1 MVKNL
6 ILLSTRFP
14 LCFILGLVWSGVV
27 SSQESAPYDFD
38 RLEKEIKQSTYFD
51 SLSVFSKGKIAIA
64 VAKEQRDQSKEA
76 LIYQHFGNYNYF
88 SGNLQAADAYYD
100 TSIFLAHQAK
110 DSSLALTGKIR
121 KAFILSDKDVFLA
134 EKKFYKLL
142 NIALKRN
149 DKKNCFEAYNSL
161 GIISEKQQNQS
172 QALAHYLDGLRIA
185 EELNDLYMM
194 GIAYN
199 NLGLLKVRNNQYD
212 EAKVDFQ
219 TGLIFA
225 DSVNEIRLAFNLHN
239 NLGLLYYSEEDPEAI
254 KHYENTLEQAEKLGF
269 PYALLIAHLNLS
281 NSHNLNNDFE
291 KAIEHANKA
300 IDIMEKTNKCDNY
313 GLACYVISDSY
324 KNMGN
329 NKLALNYVQKGLN
342 SALKVES
349 INQLQRGYL
358 LKSQLLELEGNYEN
372 ALTTFKKYHQLT
384 DSIIQLNNRQMYDEL
399 QIAYQTEKKEVELLE
414 ERTKLDLLKKD
425 NRIKESR
432 IILVIV
438 ISFVL
443 LMFVV
448 LIFYLRN
455 AQTRKNQQK
464 KFSQELIK
472 SLDEERSR
480 ISRDLHDDIG
490 QSLSAIKSKVNL
502 LKKGH
507 LENVDSLENNLGQ
520 VLEQTRKISHQ
531 LHPSFLEKIGLIKS
545 FSNLLESVETSTNI
559 ITSHELENDVR
570 DLSLSEQTQLY
581 RILQECVSNTIKHAA
596 AKSIKVS
603 LLKEGSK
610 TIFIYRDNG
619 VGFQKTTSKKSFG
632 IGMMTIRERVHK
644 LNGKLVLGNNKGKGF
659 RLIVI
664 F

>member
-1 MVKNL
+1 L
-6 ILLSTRFP
+6 FFLLFFWNGV
-14 LCFILGLVWSGVV
+14 LLV
-27 SSQESAPYDFD
+27 QESAPFDFD

-51 SLSVFSKGKIAIA
+51 SLSVFTKGKIAIA
-64 VAKEQRDQSKEA
+64 VAKEEKDQSKES

-88 SGNLQAADAYYD
+88 SGKLETADAYYD
-100 TSIFLAHQAK
+100 TSIYLAHQAK

-121 KAFILSDKDVFLA
+121 KAFILSDKDVFQA
-134 EKKFYKLL
+134 EKEFYKLL
-142 NIALKRN
+142 HVAIKRN

-172 QALAHYLDGLRIA
+172 QALAHYLEGLKIA

-199 NLGLLKVRNNQYD
+199 NIGLLKVRNNQYD
-212 EAKVDFQ
+212 EAKIDFQ
-219 TGLIFA
+219 KGLKFA

-254 KHYENTLEQAEKLGF
+254 KHYQLTLEQAEKLGF

-281 NSHNLNNDFE
+281 NSHNLNKDYE

-300 IDIMEKTNKCDNY
+300 IDIMEKTNTYDNL
-313 GLACYVISDSY
+313 GLACFVISDSY
-324 KNMGN
+324 KSMG
-329 NKLALNYVQKGLN
+329 KHQMALKYVEKGLN
-342 SALKVES
+342 NALKVKN
-349 INQLQRGYL
+349 IGQQQQGYL
-358 LKSQLLELEGNYEN
+358 LKSELLELQGNHKN
-372 ALTTFKKYHQLT
+372 ALATFKKYHQLT

-399 QIAYQTEKKEVELLE
+399 QIAYETEKKEAELLE

-432 IILVIV
+432 FILVIV
-438 ISFVL
+438 VSLVL
-443 LMFVV
+443 LLLIV
-448 LIFYLRN
+448 LSFYLRN
-455 AQTRKNQQK
+455 ARTKKNQQK

-490 QSLSAIKSKVNL
+490 QSLSAIKSRVNL

-507 LENVDSLENNLGQ
+507 VENVEDLENNLGQ
-520 VLEQTRKISHQ
+520 VLEPTRRISHQ

-545 FSNLLESVETSTNI
+545 FSNLLESVENSTNI
-559 ITSHELENDVR
+559 ITSHELDNSVD
-570 DLSLSEQTQLY
+570 DLSLSDQTQLY
-581 RILQECVSNTIKHAA
+581 RILQECISNTLKHAS

-603 LLKEGSK
+603 LLKEGAK
-610 TIFIYRDNG
+610 TVFIYRDNG
-619 VGFQKTTSKKSFG
+619 VGVQKATSQKSFG
-632 IGMMTIRERVHK
+632 IGMMTIKERVHK
-644 LNGKLVLGNNKGKGF
+644 LSGKLVIGNNKGKGF